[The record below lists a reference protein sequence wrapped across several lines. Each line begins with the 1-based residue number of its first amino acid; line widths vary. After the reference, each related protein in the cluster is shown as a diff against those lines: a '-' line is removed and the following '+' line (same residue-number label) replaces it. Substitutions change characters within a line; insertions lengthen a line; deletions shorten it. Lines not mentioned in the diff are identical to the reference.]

1 MQAMLKKIKRN
12 LNADAQDDLIDEL
25 QQVVSRF
32 IRQAKGTPVAP
43 AVGTTNEVFVPS
55 VGEQMEIGQDGTLMQ
70 MRAVSFEDM

>member
-32 IRQAKGTPVAP
+32 IHQAKGNPVAP

-55 VGEQMEIGQDGTLMQ
+55 VNEQMEIGQDGTLMQ